1 MTCAERPYL
10 DTIETSCQTENLSVC
25 SHINDF
31 EPSDDK
37 KLYIAVDSLAYYK
50 KLTENISKCL
60 LLGAGTDDFIFTDRA
75 RKMLHCGTSV
85 TLNNSGTIIS
95 ANFCRLRICPMCQRR
110 RALKVGA
117 EMHRILD
124 NIDGSWLHLVLTVP
138 NVEFTQLSDLL
149 DRMYI
154 ASSRLFRYGA
164 VKKAF
169 NGVARFTEITY
180 NSTLDSYH
188 PHFHCL
194 VSVDK
199 SYFTSRKYIK
209 VEFMRRLWTVIMQ
222 SVNNN
227 IDIRRKSDKWIDEAI
242 ELFGSDE
249 LLYQIHMGRINEN
262 NKASAVSEIAKYSV
276 KPLDIGLTGHAL
288 FEPLH
293 NIFFALHGRR
303 LVQTYGNIREVA
315 HLLKIDF
322 EADAGDE
329 VSENKLDRTNVRCY
343 TWNRKKKSYV
353 LLSE

>member
-1 MTCAERPYL
+1 MCSAKRPYL

-31 EPSDDK
+31 GTSDEK

-75 RKMLHCGTSV
+75 KKMLHCGTSV
-85 TLNNSGTIIS
+85 SLNNSGTIVS

-138 NVEFTQLSDLL
+138 NVDFAKLSDLL
-149 DRMYI
+149 DRMYT

-180 NSTLDSYH
+180 NYSTDNYH
-188 PHFHCL
+188 PHFVCL
-194 VSVDK
+194 VAVVK
-199 SYFTSRKYIK
+199 SYFS
-209 VEFMRRLWTVIMQ
+209 
-222 SVNNN
+222 
-227 IDIRRKSDKWIDEAI
+227 
-242 ELFGSDE
+242 
-249 LLYQIHMGRINEN
+249 
-262 NKASAVSEIAKYSV
+262 
-276 KPLDIGLTGHAL
+276 
-288 FEPLH
+288 
-293 NIFFALHGRR
+293 
-303 LVQTYGNIREVA
+303 
-315 HLLKIDF
+315 
-322 EADAGDE
+322 
-329 VSENKLDRTNVRCY
+329 
-343 TWNRKKKSYV
+343 
-353 LLSE
+353 